1 MGVFVLFPSH
11 SDLHFWA
18 FFEKFVF
25 IWVFFKCPLA
35 LNMTA
40 LRLAADDS
48 KGVCSS
54 KGFWLEFVN
63 EVFSNLWKEPVCFVR
78 YPVLFISWCFLYS
91 KGNIL
96 SSLWLEAFWPLQ
108 LYLLTWCT
116 LYWELFL
123 SLVFDGRS
131 NGGSSLLRPLLPTL
145 SPPESVVSYEDDFAS
160 SPGSST
166 LTDKKLARDLR

>member
-1 MGVFVLFPSH
+1 MERACLFC
-11 SDLHFWA
+11 
-18 FFEKFVF
+18 E
-25 IWVFFKCPLA
+25 I
-35 LNMTA
+35 
-40 LRLAADDS
+40 
-48 KGVCSS
+48 
-54 KGFWLEFVN
+54 
-63 EVFSNLWKEPVCFVR
+63 
-78 YPVLFISWCFLYS
+78 PVLFISWCFLYS

-166 LTDKKLARDLR
+166 LTDKKPCTWPQVTVFVFLEKSKCTFETMWLMQILFYNTLHIFPGMLYCNATESGQIFLYDLAVNVVSNLTFRCKG